1 MGKIQES
8 NPTIEDLQ
16 KDVPFIVYEGTQA
29 RNERNFRRVAIALI
43 LSILLTLLSNIGWL
57 IYESQFKTISYEQ
70 DGEGLNN
77 INTGNQGDVDYGAES
92 KDSCKSA
99 SETESD

>member
-1 MGKIQES
+1 MKEFES

-29 RNERNFRRVAIALI
+29 RNERTVKRLITALI
-43 LSILLTLLSNIGWL
+43 LFIWLTFFSNIGWL

-92 KDSCKSA
+92 KDSGKSDC
-99 SETESD
+99 ETESD